1 MVSSRLADIVSLDVL
16 TSAETVDVGA
26 DGLSCIKVPLE
37 LARSGRSG
45 SSRLNSIGDK
55 SPTLVRDDNGQLKTG
70 SDAWLVKAREP
81 SVAEEG
87 LQVSVDVD
95 LAVLRVLVEVQTSR
109 VDDVRVLK
117 IEGNGI

>member
-1 MVSSRLADIVSLDVL
+1 MVSSRLANIVSLDVL
-16 TSAETVDVGA
+16 TSTETVDVGA
-26 DGLSCIKVPLE
+26 DALSCLKVPLE
-37 LARSGRSG
+37 TARSGGSG
-45 SSRLNSIGDK
+45 SSRLNSIGNK

-95 LAVLRVLVEVQTSR
+95 LIVLRVLVEVQAS
-109 VDDVRVLK
+109 
-117 IEGNGI
+117 